1 MVVKHAL
8 VTQLTQHTCP
18 HTQVSHIL
26 LFKETKMYTL
36 ANIYWENVEWVFYP
50 SY

>member
-8 VTQLTQHTCP
+8 VTQLTKHTCP
-18 HTQVSHIL
+18 HTQVSRIL
-26 LFKETKMYTL
+26 FIETKMYTL